1 MASFL
6 EDLWGSIF
14 TPGPTPTLVVATNVT
29 FAVLQA
35 VLAALLLLTHSIHLA
50 VLSALCGGLWWGIN
64 WFVAEL
70 QKAEKA
76 EEEARRLRKRRTLRE
91 GSGKSDEGDVEDDED
106 DEDEDENDYDDET
119 ETELAARAAREETPT
134 GNTISAMRVRGGPQK
149 ILAVMQSAAAA
160 RRAGVLEADEPDEAS
175 SSGVYVRGG
184 PGKFAAMAE
193 AQAADAQAAAGAD
206 ARAHRSGG
214 ENGES
219 GSASTDSEWEKV
231 SDR

>member
-14 TPGPTPTLVVATNVT
+14 TPGPTPTLVVATNAT
-29 FAVLQA
+29 FAVLQV
-35 VLAALLLLTHSIHLA
+35 VLAILLLLTKSIHLA
-50 VLSALCGGLWWGIN
+50 VLSVLCGGLWWGIN

-70 QKAEKA
+70 AKAEKA
-76 EEEARRLRKRRTLRE
+76 EEEARRLRKRRTARE
-91 GSGKSDEGDVEDDED
+91 GSGKSDEGDAEDDAD
-106 DEDEDENDYDDET
+106 DDDENDYDDET

-134 GNTISAMRVRGGPQK
+134 GNTISALRVRGGPQK

-160 RRAGVLEADEPDEAS
+160 RRAGVLEADEDDGT

-206 ARAHRSGG
+206 SGRKSG
-214 ENGES
+214 SQNGES
-219 GSASTDSEWEKV
+219 GSVSTDSEWEKV